1 MTTITP
7 ILTNFNVA
15 PRAFGSAPF
24 VLTNPVSTNV
34 DSAATFTF
42 TSSNTAVADIS
53 GQTVTIISA
62 GQTVIRARQAATPG
76 YSFADISA
84 NFTVNLATPT
94 LSGFTIAPKQYE
106 DISFGLFAPTSN
118 SPGLFTF
125 RSLTTEVVSVSGLIA
140 TILRVGRARIE
151 ATQFPATNYT
161 SGSIIA
167 EFDILTSIVRVGV
180 QNQID
185 LSWNIPIQNGATIK
199 NYFFYVE
206 ERATQVVPAPAVST
220 MVTTVTPTNASYYS
234 YALPTPYSAQ
244 ILAAGGSPTGIDV
257 NSTTQFNI
265 NTSLLFTNK
274 NYIDLGYYGEIEIN
288 WEYHN
293 DRPIAVLKPNSV
305 ASTTMTLSLW
315 KESSA
320 VIGDGRVNFIL
331 SNTRIY
337 DSATN
342 CLGPRPQ
349 NNGKT
354 MTDIFNIAFDT
365 TADRALKYLKPT
377 DIVSG
382 SVQLSS
388 VSYSPAD
395 APDSFR
401 EYSIIVKSVRIA
413 PFRFPLTRDFTT
425 LGFGLGSSV
434 VGAGFVVST
443 VNASGPLE
451 AGGILYHMPKM
462 TRSLTDFNEAT
473 LTFSLNYAANLT
485 RLETDISYLPVSG
498 GLITNL
504 SIPYTLRIRGYSRP
518 YARILAAITVEE
530 YNTSDVSSFLTNLGD
545 TRYNTRQLFD
555 VSLNDVATYSQLASS
570 SAVTRTFDISGASGF
585 PAFSEAQD
593 TSHTQFVFL
602 FQLTITDPSY
612 NAYFQSITSGL
623 TAAADAFRVKMLSQ
637 TMTPHQEYRF
647 AGPDPSLASS
657 NNLTSMT
664 NTLYSIGDPY
674 TNIPPFFRFYNLTNG
689 VFYSY
694 KIASNNIVGT
704 TSSFSELFTRRC
716 GSVPNTIAN
725 IVNIDGKDTL
735 TIESESTSNQVNA
748 LWVKPAFSGYE
759 IQYFVIQ
766 IDIDISGR
774 WLNILDYTPDI
785 SHNTI
790 TFNSFQEI
798 INPVSV
804 GIIGD
809 ITSNIYSRLISN
821 YTYKSTALAAA
832 FTQQTGIPVGV
843 SGPLINGYK
852 YYFRLASVN
861 ELGYSAFSTV
871 LPGIPFAKPANA
883 PIEFVGN
890 PIVGDSLVYLT
901 WKIPKD
907 DAGSPILNYVIDY
920 EEVTE
925 TAGVGGAIIKKYSN
939 KRRYKIDTDEPLQNK
954 RPSYPF
960 DDFRSVYAGYKKFA
974 SLTTSQQTELSKL
987 RSLLTKYIIP
997 PTPITIDDSDYN
1009 LSPSVIPN
1017 RNVRLSYES
1026 QSFTFISA
1034 EITQNVFDISNIQLK
1049 WYYFNDPTGAQW
1061 SNDTTTVSFRMS
1073 VTGHLKAV
1081 TGDGS
1086 VTQDISNIFYIP
1098 GDATT
1103 GVTYTVTRPKLDRDQ
1118 ATGAYK
1124 YINYTNGNIISG
1136 SSALSV
1142 PKIYIPTLPS
1152 IDASNNSRRYNLQI
1166 VYQITYIS
1174 PSPHKFILYS
1184 GPIVINGV
1192 APVRT
1197 GAAINTRFTLK
1208 LQSNVNSP
1216 IVNGKKYRF
1225 TITPF
1230 NINDYFPD
1238 PSNNNREIPI
1248 GITNSDPITD
1258 MSYSLIST
1266 NTGGQVRLQWK
1277 YSPPSD
1283 YYINIQI
1290 PRNYQNFNFPH
1301 EYPLKII
1308 DEVSFSIWAKN
1319 LIPIGGIVT
1328 YNIPS
1333 DLPADIASGNAQLY
1347 LKSGRGYT
1355 ISVSPVRIVEVNNN
1369 PISLVAPSRN
1379 MFPDDTFIIPF
1390 RIPLSPL
1397 TFAAQGNNGS
1407 VSLKWALPNIN
1418 NDPNYYITDI
1428 VSSYY
1433 RYRYY
1438 TVERR
1443 NISASSTA
1451 PWVVVASEIDIPTRE
1466 NGGVAGYETA
1476 YTVSG
1481 LVNENNYQFRVRLLI
1496 INEYNAQ
1503 RAFSE
1508 WTHMSVINN
1517 VAVPESSE
1525 NTVYPSIYPYKPST
1539 PVLSFADRT
1548 STASGP
1554 LNGLTVLFV
1563 LPSYNGNADKY
1574 ECEIS
1579 YTPVGSF
1586 GAVWY
1591 NVFDASNGIANIVDN
1606 TSILVGGK
1614 IETSS
1619 AVPGTEQRIN
1629 VVCKSTVLAY
1639 GIRIRLVGR
1648 KTGVSVYPYTLYSDY
1663 STVDYI
1669 EI

>member
-1 MTTITP
+1 MATITP
-7 ILTNFNVA
+7 ILTNFSVA
-15 PRAFGSAPF
+15 PRAFGTAPF
-24 VLTNPVSTNV
+24 DLPNPVSTNT

-53 GQTVTIISA
+53 GRTVTIISA

-76 YSFADISA
+76 YSFADILA
-84 NFTVNLATPT
+84 NFTVNLARPT
-94 LSGFTIAPKQYE
+94 LSGFTIAPKSFN

-125 RSLTTEVVSVSGLIA
+125 RSLTTSVVSVSGLIA
-140 TILRVGRARIE
+140 TILRVGRAQIE

-206 ERATQVVPAPAVST
+206 ERTTQVVPAPPVST
-220 MVTTVTPTNASYYS
+220 MVTTVPPINGSYYS
-234 YALPTPYSAQ
+234 YVLPVPYSAQ
-244 ILAAGGSPTGIDV
+244 ILASDGRPTGIDV

-265 NTSLLFTNK
+265 NTSLSFTNK

-293 DRPIAVLKPNSV
+293 DQPIAELNPNTA
-305 ASTTMTLSLW
+305 ASTIMTLSLW
-315 KESSA
+315 KEASA

-331 SNTRIY
+331 SNARVY
-337 DSATN
+337 DSITN

-354 MTDIFNIAFDT
+354 MTDIFNIAFDS
-365 TADRALKYLKPT
+365 TAERALKYLKPT

-395 APDSFR
+395 APETSR
-401 EYSIIVKSVRIA
+401 AYSIIVKSIRIA

-434 VGAGFVVST
+434 VGAGFAVST
-443 VNASGPLE
+443 LNASAA

-462 TRSLTDFNEAT
+462 TRSMSDFNEAMW
-473 LTFSLNYAANLT
+473 TFSLNYAANLT

-518 YARILAAITVEE
+518 YARILAAISVES
-530 YNTSDVSSFLTNLGD
+530 YNTTNVSSFLTNVGD
-545 TRYNTRQLFD
+545 ARYNTRQLFD
-555 VSLNDVATYSQLASS
+555 VSLNDVATYSQLAS
-570 SAVTRTFDISGASGF
+570 AATVTHTFDISSAFGF
-585 PAFSEAQD
+585 PAFSATQD
-593 TSHTQFVFL
+593 TSHTQLVFL
-602 FQLTITDPSY
+602 FELTVTDPSY
-612 NAYFQSITSGL
+612 NAYFQSM

-637 TMTPHQEYRF
+637 TMTPRQEYRF

-657 NNLTSMT
+657 NQLTSMT

-674 TNIPPFFRFYNLTNG
+674 TNISPFFRFYNLTNG

-704 TSSFSELFTRRC
+704 TTFSELFTRRC
-716 GSVPNTIAN
+716 GSVPNAIVNT
-725 IVNIDGKDTL
+725 VNIDGKDTL

-766 IDIDISGR
+766 MDIDISGR

-809 ITSNIYSRLISN
+809 SATSNIYGRIINN
-821 YTYKSTALAAA
+821 YTYKSTELAAA
-832 FTQQTGIPVGV
+832 FSQQTGIPVGV

-890 PIVGDSLVYLT
+890 PIVGDRLVYLT

-925 TAGVGGAIIKKYSN
+925 TFGVGGVIIKKYSN
-939 KRRYKIDTDEPLQNK
+939 KLRYKIDTDEPLQNI

-960 DDFRSVYAGYKKFA
+960 DDFRSVYAAYKKFE
-974 SLTTSQQTELSKL
+974 SLSSSQRTVFSNL

-997 PTPITIDDSDYN
+997 PTPITIDDCDYN

-1017 RNVRLSYES
+1017 RNVRVTYDSP
-1026 QSFTFISA
+1026 SFTFISA
-1034 EITQNVFDISNIQLK
+1034 ELTQNVFDISNIQLK

-1061 SNDTTTVSFRMS
+1061 LDDATTVSFRMS

-1081 TGDGS
+1081 TDGGS

-1103 GVTYTVTRPKLDRDQ
+1103 GVTYTVTRPKLDL
-1118 ATGAYK
+1118 TSGGAYK
-1124 YINYTNGNIISG
+1124 YIDYTNGNIVSG

-1142 PKIYIPTLPS
+1142 PKIYIPSLPS
-1152 IDASNNSRRYNLQI
+1152 IDASNNSRRYKLQI

-1174 PSPHKFILYS
+1174 PSSNKFILYS
-1184 GPIVINGV
+1184 GPITINGV

-1197 GAAINTRFTLK
+1197 NAGINTRFTLK

-1216 IVNGKKYRF
+1216 IENNKKYRF

-1238 PSNNNREIPI
+1238 PSNNNRVEIRI
-1248 GITNSDPITD
+1248 GITNSDPITG
-1258 MSYSLIST
+1258 MSYSLTST
-1266 NTGGQVRLQWK
+1266 SLGGKVLLQWQ

-1290 PRNYQNFNFPH
+1290 PSIYQNSNFTN
-1301 EYPLKII
+1301 EYPLTTI
-1308 DEVSFSIWAKN
+1308 DEVSRSILVKN
-1319 LIPIGGIVT
+1319 LTPLNGVVSYT
-1328 YNIPS
+1328 IPS

-1355 ISVSPVRIVEVNNN
+1355 ISVSPVQIVEVDNK
-1369 PISLVAPSRN
+1369 PISLVAPERN

-1390 RIPLSPL
+1390 RTPLSPL
-1397 TFAAQGNNGS
+1397 TFSAKGNNGYID
-1407 VSLKWALPNIN
+1407 LKWVLPNIN

-1428 VSSYY
+1428 TSSYY
-1433 RYRYY
+1433 RYNYY
-1438 TVERR
+1438 TLQRR
-1443 NISASSTA
+1443 ELFVSSTA
-1451 PWVVVASEIDIPTRE
+1451 PWVAVASDIEIPTRE
-1466 NGGVAGYETA
+1466 NGGVPGYETA

-1481 LVNENNYQFRVRLLI
+1481 LVNENNYQFRVRLSI
-1496 INEYNAQ
+1496 DNGYNGE

-1508 WTHMSVINN
+1508 WTHLSVINN
-1517 VAVPESSE
+1517 VAITESSG
-1525 NTVYPSIYPYKPST
+1525 NTVYPSVYPYKPAV
-1539 PVLSFADRT
+1539 PVLRFADRT
-1548 STASGP
+1548 STSTGA
-1554 LNGLTVLFV
+1554 LNGIAVLFV
-1563 LPSYNGNADKY
+1563 LPNYNGNADYY

-1579 YTPVGSF
+1579 YTPIGSF

-1591 NVFDASNGIANIVDN
+1591 DIFDVSNGIANIGDN

-1614 IETSS
+1614 IETSTA
-1619 AVPGTEQRIN
+1619 AVTGVEQRII
-1629 VVCKSTVLAY
+1629 VVCKSTVLPY
-1639 GIRIRLVGR
+1639 GIRIRLLGR
-1648 KTGVSVYPYTLYSDY
+1648 KTGLAEPYPYTLYSDY
-1663 STVDYI
+1663 SSVDYI